1 MVESF
6 SLQSDEVGDYTTV
19 WIPRVAGEYTVRSV
33 MKKMNN
39 EENEGN
45 DVEIVQKE
53 KTVTIETISP
63 HFASTLTAGILLQ

>member
-1 MVESF
+1 
-6 SLQSDEVGDYTTV
+6 
-19 WIPRVAGEYTVRSV
+19 

-53 KTVTIETISP
+53 KTVSIESIST
-63 HFASTLTAGILLQ
+63 HFTTSLTAEIVLQ